1 MASYK
6 YDDDYE
12 EMLVEYEQDVSRK
25 KSTTTRN
32 RPAYCPELACNLGG
46 DSAAYSAAAL
56 TN

>member
-1 MASYK
+1 MASSM

-12 EMLVEYEQDVSRK
+12 EMLVEYEQDVSK
-25 KSTTTRN
+25 KKADTARN

-56 TN
+56 MN